1 MRKITSALLASG
13 ILLAISPVLAQE
25 EEVEEL
31 EEYLIEELV
40 EDPVG
45 IIPERPTET
54 LFGTSRSVLEIP
66 RSISMIEGDML
77 ERYGVQSVAD
87 FISVSAGTFTDN
99 FFGIPGSLQIRGTF
113 SDTFFRGFRRV
124 ENRGNYPTPIAATQR
139 VEIVRGP
146 PTPYYGGGKVGGFMN
161 FIPKSARTETA
172 KFIEKPTGK
181 LGLTYGSYD
190 RKQLDVEFG
199 APIEF
204 GRAKGGYYVYGQ
216 FEDSK
221 SFYIDVINRN
231 KIIQVSFDIDLNDTW
246 NVEFGTMLT
255 KTRLIQNPG
264 WNRLTQDLID
274 NGTYITGSPATIVPD
289 TNGNGVLD
297 EAEAIPFGLDTFCA
311 NFNLCFDFGGT
322 TGLTNIGTTTLSRR
336 KVFTDPNDFG
346 DTNTYTAYFDLNAE
360 LSDNLR
366 MSTQFFYDHMQH
378 DKHTTYGFTSLYN
391 PRIIE
396 VKHTFFHKMGAS
408 DNFKGE
414 NVFGFNY
421 RKYEVTEKEAFSQ
434 GMQIFDRRDLS
445 VGPTTQDRFA
455 NATTDGRR
463 YNTKYKS
470 TTDDIGIYG
479 VTDLTFAEK
488 FGVVAGFRWDFY
500 DQETTDLVDRPNVLA
515 DPNPNFG
522 ETATDSRDVIT
533 FNASGTYTHETANG
547 WKFIPYITYAES
559 TFIENGQSGGANF
572 GAAASGSWLQD
583 SDLWEGGLKVS
594 GFEGK
599 LHATFALYQQNRT
612 RLDTMAMPP
621 TVVNNRSTGYEVE
634 TRFVPNKNWAF
645 TFTGTWSKTIET
657 PAPGFGS
664 FTVLPIAVIP
674 RTPEQGYGGRYF
686 AGTGFAG
693 LPSFEQDGQPD
704 KVISAYVSYTG
715 ELGDGEWGLT
725 FGSTYVADVFAGR
738 VKFIKLPDYWITNL
752 SGFVQMGKWRVAG
765 LIKNVFDERY
775 FRSQAIFHEVLVL
788 PGAGIT
794 AEATLSY
801 NF

>member
-13 ILLAISPVLAQE
+13 IMLAISPVFAQE

-54 LFGTSRSVLEIP
+54 LFGTSRTVLEIP

-77 ERYGVQSVAD
+77 ERYGVQTVAD
-87 FISVSAGTFTDN
+87 FISISAGTFTDN

-199 APIEF
+199 APLEF
-204 GRAKGGYYVYGQ
+204 GRASGGYYIYGQ

-221 SFYIDVINRN
+221 SFYIDVVNRS

-264 WNRLTQDLID
+264 WNRLTQDLIN

-360 LSDNLR
+360 LSDKLR

-378 DKHTTYGFTSLYN
+378 DKHTSYGFTSLYN
-391 PRIIE
+391 PSVVE
-396 VKHTFFHKMGAS
+396 VKHTFFHKMGSS

-421 RKYEVTEKEAFSQ
+421 RKYETTQKEAFSQ

-455 NATTDGRR
+455 AATTDGRR
-463 YNTKYKS
+463 YNDKYLS
-470 TTDDIGIYG
+470 ITDDIGIFG

-488 FGVVAGFRWDFY
+488 FGIVAGFRWDFY

-515 DPNPNFG
+515 DPNPTFG
-522 ETATDSRDVIT
+522 QTATDERDVLT
-533 FNASGTYTHETANG
+533 FNASGTYTFKTDNG
-547 WKFIPYITYAES
+547 WTFNAYVTYAES
-559 TFIENGQSGGANF
+559 TFIENNQSGGVFF
-572 GAAASGSWLQD
+572 GATSAGSWLQD

-621 TVVNNRSTGYEVE
+621 SVVNNRSTGYEIE

-704 KVISAYVSYTG
+704 KVISAYLSYTG

-725 FGSTYVADVFAGR
+725 FGSTHVADVFAGR
-738 VKFIKLPDYWITNL
+738 VKFIKLPSYWITNL

-788 PGAGIT
+788 PGEGIMADVT
-794 AEATLSY
+794 VSY